1 MGGGV
6 KGVMGTCEDEH
17 WVSYV
22 RDESLG
28 STPEAKTALHVNYLE
43 LTSEMN

>member
-1 MGGGV
+1 MEGWA
-6 KGVMGTCEDEH
+6 KWVMDIKEGTWDEH

-28 STPEAKTALHVNYLE
+28 STPKAKTALCVN
-43 LTSEMN
+43 

>member
-1 MGGGV
+1 MGWRMAGWV
-6 KGVMGTCEDEH
+6 KWVMGIKEGTFQDEH

-28 STPEAKTALHVNYLE
+28 STLEAKSTLHIN
-43 LTSEMN
+43 